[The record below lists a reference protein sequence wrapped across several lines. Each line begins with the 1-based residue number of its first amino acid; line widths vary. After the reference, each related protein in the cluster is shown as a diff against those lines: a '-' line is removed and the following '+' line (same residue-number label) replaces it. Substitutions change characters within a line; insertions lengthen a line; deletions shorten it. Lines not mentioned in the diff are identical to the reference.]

1 MVRKKRRTN
10 KMIRRNRHKVCRI
23 SKKRKLRRKIKYR
36 NSVNNFAYSKNKE
49 RALNRT
55 MSVRR

>member
-1 MVRKKRRTN
+1 
-10 KMIRRNRHKVCRI
+10 MIKRNRHKVCRI
-23 SKKRKLRRKIKYR
+23 SKKRKLRRKIRYR